1 MARPEPDGSSA
12 WQQPSSCCFALGSS
26 FSLLHSGCVSVRR
39 AGRIA
44 LCASIVSADVRLN
57 CKVVRTGTVCRL
69 GPRKV
74 PKRHSNAPSARCV
87 CMSLTPVLE
96 CTAAN
101 VLPTSVSVDSAP
113 EACSDHMA
121 SEARAHSF
129 HDISP
134 LFADCTIEEA
144 AKRLGVRVTYLKL
157 RCRELGIPRWPHRQA
172 RALIERPVNA
182 LRHLK

>member
-1 MARPEPDGSSA
+1 MAP
-12 WQQPSSCCFALGSS
+12 ALGSNQALVVCIGVFVFLVAQRLRLCEACRS
-26 FSLLHSGCVSVRR
+26 HRALWQHRQRGRPTELQGGTNRHGVSV
-39 AGRIA
+39 
-44 LCASIVSADVRLN
+44 
-57 CKVVRTGTVCRL
+57 GTT
-69 GPRKV
+69 RKG
-74 PKRHSNAPSARCV
+74 PKRHSNVASARCV

-96 CTAAN
+96 CTEAN
-101 VLPTSVSVDSAP
+101 GLPTSVPVDSAR
-113 EACSDHMA
+113 EACFDQMA

-144 AKRLGVRVTYLKL
+144 AKRLGVCVTYLKL

-182 LRHLK
+182 LRNVK

>member
-144 AKRLGVRVTYLKL
+144 AKRLGVCVTYLKL

-172 RALIERPVNA
+172 RALIERPVKA

>member
-1 MARPEPDGSSA
+1 
-12 WQQPSSCCFALGSS
+12 
-26 FSLLHSGCVSVRR
+26 
-39 AGRIA
+39 
-44 LCASIVSADVRLN
+44 
-57 CKVVRTGTVCRL
+57 
-69 GPRKV
+69 
-74 PKRHSNAPSARCV
+74 
-87 CMSLTPVLE
+87 MSLTPILE

-101 VLPTSVSVDSAP
+101 VLPTSVPVDSAP

-144 AKRLGVRVTYLKL
+144 AKRLGVCVTYLKL